1 MSGPKQLYRWIEEGE
16 HEQQDFKETISSSRK
31 IAKTIGAFANTRG
44 GRILVGVRDNRAIR
58 GIKADEEK
66 HMLEAAAS
74 YFCKPAVTLHFEL
87 IDIGLKQVLLAEVP
101 EATNKPVY
109 VLGED
114 EKWWAYIR
122 VADKSLLAS
131 KTVIDVIRHEQK
143 GENTLIQLSSK
154 EEGLLKYLAEQQR
167 ITLKQYCKLMNI
179 SPWRA
184 RKILVN
190 LISAGIIRVHTTEK
204 AEFYTLA

>member
-1 MSGPKQLYRWIEEGE
+1 MSGPKQLFRWIEEGE

-58 GIKADEEK
+58 GIKADEER
-66 HMLEAAAS
+66 HMLEAAAG
-74 YFCKPAVTLHFEL
+74 YFCKPAVTLRFEL

-101 EATNKPVY
+101 EAVTKPIY
-109 VLGED
+109 ALGDD

-131 KTVIDVIRHEQK
+131 KTVIDVLRREQK